1 MTGSTGEVAV
11 KRDGH
16 VHAIAAPELSG
27 PIRVDADSEHVEL
40 PPETHVSFAEPDDAE
55 TDSDVDAETDGG
67 VVPTRSEVEMRGGI
81 ALDREPALWCSV
93 LSGLAFMSAGYLWG
107 SGDVLVGVILG
118 AAAVALGYYGTGS
131 FWSWRGAGE

>member
-1 MTGSTGEVAV
+1 MTGRSGEVAV

-27 PIRVDADSEHVEL
+27 PISVDVDDSHVEL
-40 PPETHVSFAEPDDAE
+40 PPETHVSFAEPDDA
-55 TDSDVDAETDGG
+55 DPDVDAETDGG
-67 VVPTRSEVEMRGGI
+67 VVSTRSEAEMRGGI

-93 LSGLAFMSAGYLWG
+93 LSALGFMSAGYLWAT
-107 SGDVLVGVILG
+107 DGVMVAVIIG
-118 AAAVALGYYGTGS
+118 AASVALGYYGTGS